1 MENNYVVLIFDHNA
15 GGGSHYYI
23 DYEIKKRIEK
33 SEIVYLTRYDLS
45 TSKYIIKTFNK
56 NINTNFETKELI
68 DCFNFISKVK
78 FDEIFINSLVTY
90 PQVSKTIELILQI
103 HEKNKNCKMVISIH
117 DYFII
122 CPSYNLLNYNKEF
135 CFIPEDTSVCA
146 KCLKN
151 TDINIW
157 REKWWY
163 KILNKSTQILCFSNS
178 SKNIFLKVYSDLS
191 SKINVIPHKTRDKLK
206 KIYNPKLNKE
216 NNEIRIGI
224 LGNIHISKGANIVKD
239 LVEYIDNNKINAK
252 VIVIGSL
259 HLKIE
264 SNSLEITG
272 EYKRSNLENIV
283 KNKNIN
289 RFLIPSICP
298 ETFSYTTEEVIQMGY
313 PLFVFN
319 IGAQAERVSN
329 YPLGRVVEINNFY
342 EYILK

>member
-45 TSKYIIKTFNK
+45 TSKYIVKTFNK

-90 PQVSKTIELILQI
+90 PQVSKAIELILQI

-135 CFIPEDTSVCA
+135 CFIPEDTSVCS

-319 IGAQAERVSN
+319 IGAPAERVSN

>member
-90 PQVSKTIELILQI
+90 PQVSKAIELILQI
-103 HEKNKNCKMVISIH
+103 HEKNKNCKMVIAIH
-117 DYFII
+117 DYFTI

-135 CFIPEDTSVCA
+135 CFIPEDTSVCS

-157 REKWWY
+157 REKWWH
-163 KILNKSTQILCFSNS
+163 KILDKSTQILCFSNS

-206 KIYNPKLNKE
+206 KIYTPKLNKE

-289 RFLIPSICP
+289 RFLIPSIWP
-298 ETFSYTTEEVIQMGY
+298 ETFSYTTEEIIQMGY

-319 IGAQAERVSN
+319 IGAPAERVSN